1 MEAEGVDW
9 ESVRTKYDI
18 TMEMVYQNY
27 PKTDDIKEF
36 PRGECIQ
43 ELHKAFITSKT
54 KKICSD
60 YKKAVD
66 LGKRRGGGRIIM
78 NFYDLCQ
85 DMWAGSPATTCLSS
99 RFDSSMVSEDS
110 TVEVEKELYHI
121 DYIPWYIFIR
131 NHLKM

>member
-18 TMEMVYQNY
+18 TMEIVYQNY

-54 KKICSD
+54 KKICE
-60 YKKAVD
+60 
-66 LGKRRGGGRIIM
+66 I
-78 NFYDLCQ
+78 
-85 DMWAGSPATTCLSS
+85 
-99 RFDSSMVSEDS
+99 
-110 TVEVEKELYHI
+110 
-121 DYIPWYIFIR
+121 
-131 NHLKM
+131 